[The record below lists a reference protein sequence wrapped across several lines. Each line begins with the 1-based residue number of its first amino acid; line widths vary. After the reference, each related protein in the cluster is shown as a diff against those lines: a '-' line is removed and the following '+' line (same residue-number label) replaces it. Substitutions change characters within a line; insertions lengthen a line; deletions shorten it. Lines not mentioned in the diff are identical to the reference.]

1 MEFGLLSN
9 LYRINTRFSKIK
21 VVKKSVFGLMSPF
34 IVPFWMFFACGDATR
49 YPNGDIELIVFLAPD
64 CPVSLYY
71 IPELRNIHQEWN
83 HKIKIIGVIP
93 GTAASAEEC
102 QNFKSQY
109 PLPFEVLHDSKMEY
123 VERWDAEVTPE
134 VILVDGDGKILYRSA
149 IDDAQPE
156 LGIKRNVIQR
166 RYLRETLLALEAQR
180 PLPYSRVRAV
190 GCFIESE

>member
-1 MEFGLLSN
+1 MKRDLCVHCDRFRLFLILFILVSGALLFYLRYYTSFLN
-9 LYRINTRFSKIK
+9 YKPGNCHYKI
-21 VVKKSVFGLMSPF
+21 F
-34 IVPFWMFFACGDATR
+34 I
-49 YPNGDIELIVFLAPD
+49 FLAPD

-109 PLPFEVLHDSKMEY
+109 PLPFEVFRDSKMEY
-123 VERWDAEVTPE
+123 VKRWGAEVTPE
-134 VILVDGDGKILYRSA
+134 VVLVDGDGQILYRGA
-149 IDDAQPE
+149 INDAQPE

-180 PLPYSRVRAV
+180 PLPYSHVRAV